1 MKKIVALLLAL
12 MMVLS
17 LVACGAQEEVVETET
32 TEEVVEEVVE
42 ETVEED
48 VPYVAMIALG
58 YNHQFWQAVK
68 QGAEQAAA
76 DYGVTVTFEGPE
88 DETMVDKQVDML
100 NTAIQNS
107 PDAIA
112 MAAIDVASVTSILEE
127 QKAAGIPVVAFDA
140 GLGNELPQ
148 VTVSCNNTEAGKLAA
163 INAAELLGDAGKVA
177 VLGHTETVPDGV
189 ARVDGFVNEIT
200 ENHPNIEVVDIQY
213 AEGDHM
219 LSAEALKGMLL
230 ADPEIDL
237 VYCTN
242 EGACVGA
249 YNGMKELGVVGE
261 VMLVGFDSSKA
272 LKDGIRAGEIAG
284 AITQDPVNMGYMTVE
299 AAVKLMNG
307 EDLGTDF
314 IDAGFAWYNAENMDA
329 PEIAPCLYD

>member
-12 MMVLS
+12 MLVMS
-17 LVACGAQEEVVETET
+17 MVACGAQKEATNVPA
-32 TEEVVEEVVE
+32 
-42 ETVEED
+42 D
-48 VPYVAMIALG
+48 DAPYVAMIALG
-58 YNHQFWQAVK
+58 YSHQFWQAVK
-68 QGAEQAAA
+68 QGAEEAAA
-76 DYGVTVTFEGPE
+76 EYGVTVTFEGPE

-100 NTAIQNS
+100 NTAIQNN

-112 MAAIDVASVTSILEE
+112 MAAIDVESVTSILND
-127 QKAAGIPVVAFDA
+127 QKANGIPVVAFDA
-140 GLGNELPQ
+140 GLGAELPQ
-148 VTVSCNNTEAGKLAA
+148 VTVSCNNAEAGKLAA
-163 INAAELLGDAGKVA
+163 VNAAELLGDAGKVA

-189 ARVDGFVNEIT
+189 ARVEGFVNEMK

-261 VMLVGFDSSKA
+261 VKLVGFDSSKA
-272 LKDGIRAGEIAG
+272 LKDGIRCGDIAG
-284 AITQDPVNMGYMTVE
+284 AITQDPVKMGYLTVE

-307 EDLGTDF
+307 EELGTDF
-314 IDAGFAWYNAENMDA
+314 IDAGFAWYTAENMDS

>member
-12 MMVLS
+12 MMILS
-17 LVACGAQEEVVETET
+17 LVACGAKEEVVEE

-42 ETVEED
+42 ETTEETED
-48 VPYVAMIALG
+48 VPYVAMVSLG
-58 YNHQFWQAVK
+58 YSHQFWQAVK
-68 QGAEQAAA
+68 QGAEEAAA
-76 DYGVTVTFEGPE
+76 EYGVTITFEGPE
-88 DETMVDKQVDML
+88 QETMVDEQVDML
-100 NTAIQNS
+100 NTAIQNG
-107 PDAIA
+107 PEAIC
-112 MAAIDVASVTSILEE
+112 MAAIDVASVTTILEE
-127 QKAAGIPVVAFDA
+127 QKANGIPLVGFDA
-140 GLGNELPQ
+140 GLGDTLPA
-148 VTVSCNNTEAGKLAA
+148 VNVASNNAEAGKLAA
-163 INAAELLGDAGKVA
+163 VNAAELLGDAGKVA

-189 ARVDGFVNEIT
+189 ARVDGFVDEMKA
-200 ENHPNIEVVDIQY
+200 NHPNIEIVDIQY

-219 LSAEALKGMLL
+219 KSAEALKGMLL

-249 YNGMKELGVVGE
+249 YNGMKELGIVGE

-272 LKDGIRAGEIAG
+272 LKDGIRSGDIAG
-284 AITQDPVNMGYMTVE
+284 AITQNPVAMGYKTVE

-307 EDLGTDF
+307 EDLGTNF
-314 IDAGFAWYNAENMDA
+314 IDSGFAWYNAENMDS